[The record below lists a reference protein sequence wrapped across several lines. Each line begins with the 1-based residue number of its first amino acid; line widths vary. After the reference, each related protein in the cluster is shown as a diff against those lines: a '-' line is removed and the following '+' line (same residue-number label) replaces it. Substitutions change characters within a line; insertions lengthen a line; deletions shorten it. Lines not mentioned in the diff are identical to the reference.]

1 MSKLTMSNS
10 MNDDK
15 NCPIS
20 QSTRGIKYV
29 AVNEAGKDALKS
41 LKEWYT
47 ILTGKPQS
55 YNSTILYLNSI
66 KDELSG
72 KK

>member
-1 MSKLTMSNS
+1 MTNS

-47 ILTGKPQS
+47 TLTGKPQS

-66 KDELSG
+66 KKQLSG